1 MSEYRAWFRR
11 MGRPSKLTTATAH
24 TAEVLARLGFKD
36 EKLAAAIGI
45 SRSTLHEWRK
55 ANPDFADTLNAAKT
69 SADARVMD
77 ALYQRATGYEAPD
90 GTHIPPHP
98 TAIIFYLKNRRPA
111 EWRDVTRSEISGP
124 DGAPIQAAAPMIQ
137 LSQEQDDA
145 LARVITEAQARVRQ
159 PNLLTHT
166 P

>member
-1 MSEYRAWFRR
+1 

-111 EWRDVTRSEISGP
+111 EWRDTARHEVTGA
-124 DGAPIQAAAPMIQ
+124 DGAPLQGPPLIELPPAQEAA
-137 LSQEQDDA
+137 LSRLIAD
-145 LARVITEAQARVRQ
+145 AQARVKLSA
-159 PNLLTHT
+159 PSI